1 MGVRC
6 LRTLS
11 IVFAIGIGMCS
22 ERVIAEDARV
32 SLGAV
37 TKLSAQIETEQTRE
51 TLDLLSLTEAHT
63 AAAFIKATDIGY
75 LDRGSMDA
83 LLAELRLSSSG
94 AFDSSSGP
102 ARGLLGRLDFLVVI
116 EAALP
121 TSIRLRAIDVKS
133 GAVKSTG
140 ICETQTGWLGGRSVD
155 YAECVSPFVD
165 QTLSVARQRLA
176 TKKLEAERAAAAAL
190 AREEE
195 RLEAESAANR
205 AQAEAGLDAE
215 RRMREDKENADRQRR
230 EEMRQRAARQAEIDR
245 MRLDYE
251 SAISRATKE
260 IIFWDDMTKMLAEA
274 GNTFRPEIS
283 VTLENAKSK
292 RRSCNRYFDDHQ
304 PTRLRTCLAEL
315 NSQMATLN
323 GYR

>member
-1 MGVRC
+1 MLAE
-6 LRTLS
+6 LR
-11 IVFAIGIGMCS
+11 
-22 ERVIAEDARV
+22 
-32 SLGAV
+32 
-37 TKLSAQIETEQTRE
+37 LSAAPLGLAELR
-51 TLDLLSLTEAHT
+51 LSASPL
-63 AAAFIKATDIGY
+63 G
-75 LDRGSMDA
+75 
-83 LLAELRLSSSG
+83 LAELRLSSSG

-205 AQAEAGLDAE
+205 AQAEARLDAE
-215 RRMREDKENADRQRR
+215 RRMREDKENADRQRREEMRQRAARQAEIDRQRR

>member
-205 AQAEAGLDAE
+205 AQAEARLDAE

-283 VTLENAKSK
+283 VKLENAKSK

>member
-37 TKLSAQIETEQTRE
+37 TKLSAQVETEQTRE

-133 GAVKSTG
+133 GAVTSTG

-176 TKKLEAERAAAAAL
+176 TKKLEAERAAAATL

-205 AQAEAGLDAE
+205 AQAEARLDAE

-230 EEMRQRAARQAEIDR
+230 EEMRQRAARQ
-245 MRLDYE
+245 L
-251 SAISRATKE
+251 
-260 IIFWDDMTKMLAEA
+260 
-274 GNTFRPEIS
+274 
-283 VTLENAKSK
+283 
-292 RRSCNRYFDDHQ
+292 RS
-304 PTRLRTCLAEL
+304 TE
-315 NSQMATLN
+315 
-323 GYR
+323 

>member
-37 TKLSAQIETEQTRE
+37 TKLSAQVETEQTRE

-205 AQAEAGLDAE
+205 AQAEARLDAE

>member
-176 TKKLEAERAAAAAL
+176 TKKIEAERAAAAAL

-205 AQAEAGLDAE
+205 AQAEARLDAE

>member
-205 AQAEAGLDAE
+205 AQAEARLDAE

>member
-205 AQAEAGLDAE
+205 AQEEARLDAE

>member
-1 MGVRC
+1 
-6 LRTLS
+6 
-11 IVFAIGIGMCS
+11 
-22 ERVIAEDARV
+22 
-32 SLGAV
+32 
-37 TKLSAQIETEQTRE
+37 
-51 TLDLLSLTEAHT
+51 
-63 AAAFIKATDIGY
+63 
-75 LDRGSMDA
+75 
-83 LLAELRLSSSG
+83 
-94 AFDSSSGP
+94 
-102 ARGLLGRLDFLVVI
+102 
-116 EAALP
+116 
-121 TSIRLRAIDVKS
+121 VKS

-205 AQAEAGLDAE
+205 AQAEARLDAE